1 MKNLLKIIGIGILL
15 YLAYKAGKHNEEDKE
30 SDNTVP
36 KVSQEETYIREII
49 DELKSK
55 TNKTRKDKDNIDLL
69 LLKLKQIL
77 K

>member
-30 SDNTVP
+30 LDNNVP

-49 DELKSK
+49 EELKSK
-55 TNKTRKDKDNIDLL
+55 TNKTRKDRDNIDLL